1 MKKMWIKFTQDH
13 LQKAKSD
20 EEKDQEFKKD
30 DVIELDDVVAKSL
43 ISLGMA
49 EETKEPEAGGE
60 LDLNA
65 LEKSVIETVET
76 VVGSA
81 LAKVATT
88 VEKKALNFAEA
99 KDHNSL
105 EADYGW
111 KNGAHFLKGIHAH
124 AMGNDNFPGLEFLT
138 KSPEG
143 LTKAPTGQNIGS
155 DAEGNFLVPEPIA
168 DRIWSNLMEEP
179 DSILSQTLGVTTAG
193 TTMKLP
199 RMFESSRKTGAG
211 QRNGGIIAFWVEEAG
226 TLTAS
231 KFTTGRVNL
240 ELHKLAALT
249 YATEEMLDDS
259 GFNIEGFF
267 GRLVPKAINFEVG
280 NALFNGTGV
289 GKPQG
294 VLKSDALIKIPAT
307 DFNGNPIP
315 IDQMSHK
322 AISNMYYRNSERNRA
337 SWYAHPTTMQ
347 ALEFMTFRDDT
358 TNQRPIYFPAGGM
371 GFGGITKA
379 PFGSMYARPV
389 ISQEFMPNI
398 NQECTIAFID
408 WSDYATL
415 TKANGGLKFASS
427 IHVRF
432 LNDEEA
438 FRWTF
443 RIDGRSLWTGP
454 REDLNGSLTRS
465 PYTALAAVDTDEG
478 TSSGL

>member
-1 MKKMWIKFTQDH
+1 MKKMWIKFTQDY

-20 EEKDQEFKKD
+20 EDKDQEFKKD
-30 DVIELDDVVAKSL
+30 DVIELDEDLAKSF

-49 EETKEPEAGGE
+49 EETEEPKAGGD
-60 LDLNA
+60 LDLKA
-65 LEKSVIETVET
+65 LEKSVATSVET
-76 VVGSA
+76 IVKSA
-81 LAKVATT
+81 LDTVASS
-88 VEKKALNFAEA
+88 VEKKSLNFAQA
-99 KDHNSL
+99 KDHDSL
-105 EADYGW
+105 KADFGW
-111 KNGAHFLKGIHAH
+111 DSGAHFLKAIAAKGRD
-124 AMGNDNFPGLEFLT
+124 NNNFPGLEF
-138 KSPEG
+138 

-155 DAEGNFLVPEPIA
+155 DSEGNFLVPEPIA

-179 DSILSQTLGVTTAG
+179 DSVLSQTLGVTTAG
-193 TTMKLP
+193 TSMKLP
-199 RMFESSRKTGAG
+199 RFFESSRKTGAG

-231 KFTTGRVNL
+231 KFTTGRINL

-280 NALFNGTGV
+280 NALFNGSGV

-294 VLKSDALIKIPAT
+294 VLKSDALIKIPAL
-307 DFNGNPIP
+307 DFDGNQIVV
-315 IDQMSHK
+315 DNLSHK
-322 AISNMYYRNSERNRA
+322 AISNMYWRNSERNKA
-337 SWYAHPTTMQ
+337 SWYAHPTTVQ

-443 RIDGRSLWTGP
+443 RIDGRSLWTSP
-454 REDLNGSLTRS
+454 REDLNGTLTRG